1 MKLLT
6 LLIPLCEMNKS
17 KIYEIVKIVATAI
30 ISVAAVLFLDSCTA
44 SLSVFKNNSGSSQR
58 TEQSASMKADSTSVN
73 LKYK

>member
-1 MKLLT
+1 MDKL
-6 LLIPLCEMNKS
+6 

-44 SLSVFKNNSGSSQR
+44 SLSVFKNNSGSSQN
-58 TEQSASMKADSTSVN
+58 TEQSASVKADSTSIN

>member
-1 MKLLT
+1 
-6 LLIPLCEMNKS
+6 MNKS

-58 TEQSASMKADSTSVN
+58 TEQSASMKTDSIGIN

>member
-1 MKLLT
+1 
-6 LLIPLCEMNKS
+6 MNRS

-44 SLSVFKNNSGSSQR
+44 SLSVFKNNSGSSQS
-58 TEQSASMKADSTSVN
+58 TEQNASMKADSTSVN

>member
-1 MKLLT
+1 MD
-6 LLIPLCEMNKS
+6 KS

-44 SLSVFKNNSGSSQR
+44 SLSVFKNNSGSSQS
-58 TEQSASMKADSTSVN
+58 TKQTASMKVDSTSIN

>member
-1 MKLLT
+1 
-6 LLIPLCEMNKS
+6 MNKS

-44 SLSVFKNNSGSSQR
+44 SLSVFKNNSGSSQS
-58 TEQSASMKADSTSVN
+58 TEQSASVKADSTRIN

>member
-1 MKLLT
+1 
-6 LLIPLCEMNKS
+6 MNKS

-44 SLSVFKNNSGSSQR
+44 SLSVFKNNSGSSQS
-58 TEQSASMKADSTSVN
+58 TEQKASMRVDSTSVN

>member
-1 MKLLT
+1 
-6 LLIPLCEMNKS
+6 MNKS

-44 SLSVFKNNSGSSQR
+44 SLSVFKNNSGSSQS
-58 TEQSASMKADSTSVN
+58 TEQSASMKADSTNVN